1 LAKENLQNWTVSW
14 RKRHFSEIS
23 NFKETVY
30 LIKKSPLTMVGLA
43 IILILIIMA
52 IFASYIAPYDPLTMN
67 LDNRLA
73 PLSRVHLLGT
83 DELGRDI
90 LSRII
95 YGAGVALK
103 IVLIVLA
110 IDLPLGILLGLTAGY
125 FGGWVDE
132 IIMRIADIF
141 MAFPRL
147 ILAMAIG
154 TALGPSLRNTVIA
167 IALTMWPVYAR
178 LARGETLSIKERTFI
193 EAERALGTSNF
204 KILVFNILPMCISTL
219 IVRAT
224 LDMGNIIRIAAGMSF
239 LGLGTQPPTPDWGLM
254 VSTGRNFLVNQWWV
268 PTFPGFAILLAV
280 FGFNLLGDGIRDI
293 SDPHLRRGRQ

>member
-1 LAKENLQNWTVSW
+1 M
-14 RKRHFSEIS
+14 I
-23 NFKETVY
+23 
-30 LIKKSPLTMVGLA
+30 GLA
-43 IILILIIMA
+43 IILILVTVA
-52 IFASYIAPYDPLTMN
+52 IFAPYIAPYNPVTMN
-67 LDNRLA
+67 LDKRLA
-73 PLSRVHLLGT
+73 PPSKDNLLGT

-103 IVLIVLA
+103 IIFIVLA
-110 IDLPLGILLGLTAGY
+110 IDLPLGILLGLMAGY
-125 FGGWVDE
+125 FGGWIDE

-154 TALGPSLRNTVIA
+154 TALGPNLKNTMIA

-193 EAERALGTSNF
+193 EAERALGSSNL
-204 KILVFNILPMCISTL
+204 KILIFNILPLCFSTL

-239 LGLGTQPPTPDWGLM
+239 LGLGAQPPTPDWGLM
-254 VSTGRNFLVNQWWV
+254 ISSGRNFLINQWWV
-268 PTFPGFAILLAV
+268 PTFPGFAILLTV

-293 SDPHLRRGRQ
+293 SDPHLRRGKK

>member
-1 LAKENLQNWTVSW
+1 MIKDISQNWIISW
-14 RKRHFSEIS
+14 QKRHSSEVS
-23 NFKETVY
+23 DVKETLY
-30 LIKKSPLTMVGLA
+30 LIKKSPLTMIGLA
-43 IILILIIMA
+43 IILILVTVA
-52 IFASYIAPYDPLTMN
+52 IFAPYIAPHNPVTMN
-67 LDNRLA
+67 LDKRLA
-73 PLSRVHLLGT
+73 PPSKDYLLGT

-103 IVLIVLA
+103 IMLIVLA
-110 IDLPLGILLGLTAGY
+110 IDLPLGILLGLIAGY
-125 FGGWVDE
+125 FGGWIDE

-154 TALGPSLRNTVIA
+154 AALGPNLKNTMIA

-193 EAERALGTSNF
+193 EAERALGSSNL
-204 KILVFNILPMCISTL
+204 KILILNILPLCFSTL
-219 IVRAT
+219 VVRAT

-239 LGLGTQPPTPDWGLM
+239 LGLGAQPPTPDWGLM
-254 VSTGRNFLVNQWWV
+254 VSSGRNFLVSQWWV
-268 PTFPGFAILLAV
+268 PTFPGFAILLTV

-293 SDPHLRRGRQ
+293 SDPHLRRGKK

>member
-1 LAKENLQNWTVSW
+1 MA
-14 RKRHFSEIS
+14 
-23 NFKETVY
+23 
-30 LIKKSPLTMVGLA
+30 GLS
-43 IILILIIMA
+43 IVLVLVFIA
-52 IFASYIAPYDPLTMN
+52 IFAPYLAPYDPIAMS

-73 PLSRVHLLGT
+73 SPSMSHLLGT

-95 YGAGVALK
+95 YGTGVALK
-103 IVLIVLA
+103 IMIIVLM
-110 IDLPLGILLGLTAGY
+110 IDLPLGVLLGIVAGY
-125 FGGWVDE
+125 FGGWIDE

-154 TALGPSLRNTVIA
+154 AALGPSLVNTMIA
-167 IALTMWPVYAR
+167 IAVTMWPTYAR
-178 LARGETLSIKERTFI
+178 LTRGETLSIKERSFI
-193 EAERALGTSNF
+193 EAEKALGTS
-204 KILVFNILPMCISTL
+204 KVRILLSSILPLCSSTT

-224 LDMGNIIRIAAGMSF
+224 LDMGNVVRIAAGMSF
-239 LGLGTQPPTPDWGLM
+239 LGLGAQPPTPEWGLM
-254 VSTGRNFLVNQWWV
+254 VSTGRSFLINQWWV

-293 SDPHLRRGRQ
+293 FDPHLRRGE

>member
-1 LAKENLQNWTVSW
+1 LIKDISQNWIISW
-14 RKRHFSEIS
+14 QKRHSSEVS
-23 NFKETVY
+23 DVKETLY
-30 LIKKSPLTMVGLA
+30 LIKKSPLTMIGLA
-43 IILILIIMA
+43 IILILVTVA
-52 IFASYIAPYDPLTMN
+52 IFAPYIAPHNPVTMN
-67 LDNRLA
+67 LDKRLA
-73 PLSRVHLLGT
+73 PPSKDYLLGT

-103 IVLIVLA
+103 IMLIVLA
-110 IDLPLGILLGLTAGY
+110 IDLPLGILLGLIAGY
-125 FGGWVDE
+125 FGGWIDE

-154 TALGPSLRNTVIA
+154 AALGPNLKNTMIA

-193 EAERALGTSNF
+193 EAERALGSSNL
-204 KILVFNILPMCISTL
+204 KILILNILPLCFSTL
-219 IVRAT
+219 VVRAT

-239 LGLGTQPPTPDWGLM
+239 LGLGAQPPTPDWGLM
-254 VSTGRNFLVNQWWV
+254 VSSGRNFLVSQWWV
-268 PTFPGFAILLAV
+268 PTFPGFAILLTV

-293 SDPHLRRGRQ
+293 SDPHLRRGKK

>member
-1 LAKENLQNWTVSW
+1 LNKDISQNWIASW
-14 RKRHFSEIS
+14 QKRHSSEVS
-23 NFKETVY
+23 DVKETLY
-30 LIKKSPLTMVGLA
+30 LIKKSPMTMIGLA
-43 IILILIIMA
+43 IILILVTVA
-52 IFASYIAPYDPLTMN
+52 IFAPYIAPHNPVTMN
-67 LDNRLA
+67 LDKRLA
-73 PLSRVHLLGT
+73 PPSKDNLLGT

-103 IVLIVLA
+103 IIFIVLA
-110 IDLPLGILLGLTAGY
+110 IDLPLGILLGLMAGY
-125 FGGWVDE
+125 FGGWIDE

-154 TALGPSLRNTVIA
+154 TALGPNLKNTMIA

-193 EAERALGTSNF
+193 EAERALGSSNL
-204 KILVFNILPMCISTL
+204 KILIFNILPLCFSTL

-239 LGLGTQPPTPDWGLM
+239 LGLGAQPPTPDWGLM
-254 VSTGRNFLVNQWWV
+254 ISSGRNFLINQWWV
-268 PTFPGFAILLAV
+268 PTFPGFAILLTV

-293 SDPHLRRGRQ
+293 SDPHLRRGKK

>member
-1 LAKENLQNWTVSW
+1 LNKDISQNWIATW
-14 RKRHFSEIS
+14 QKRHSSEVS
-23 NFKETVY
+23 DVKETLY
-30 LIKKSPLTMVGLA
+30 LIKKSPLTMIGLA
-43 IILILIIMA
+43 IILILVTIA
-52 IFASYIAPYDPLTMN
+52 IFAPYIAPHNPVTMH
-67 LDNRLA
+67 LDKRLA
-73 PLSRVHLLGT
+73 PPSKDYLLGT

-95 YGAGVALK
+95 YGAGIALK
-103 IVLIVLA
+103 IMLIVLA
-110 IDLPLGILLGLTAGY
+110 IDLPLGILLGLIAGY
-125 FGGWVDE
+125 FGGWIDE

-154 TALGPSLRNTVIA
+154 AALGPNLKNTMIA

-193 EAERALGTSNF
+193 EAERALGSSNL
-204 KILVFNILPMCISTL
+204 KILILNILPLCFSTL
-219 IVRAT
+219 VVRAT

-239 LGLGTQPPTPDWGLM
+239 LGLGAQPPTPDWGLM
-254 VSTGRNFLVNQWWV
+254 VSSGRNFLVSQWWV
-268 PTFPGFAILLAV
+268 PTFPGFAILLTV

-293 SDPHLRRGRQ
+293 SDPHLRRGKK